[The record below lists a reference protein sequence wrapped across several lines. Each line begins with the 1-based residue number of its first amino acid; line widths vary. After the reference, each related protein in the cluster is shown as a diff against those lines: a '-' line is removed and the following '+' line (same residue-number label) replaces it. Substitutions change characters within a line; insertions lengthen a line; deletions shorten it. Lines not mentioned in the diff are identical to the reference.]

1 MKKRWFPYLMLGTG
15 VLALSLSAMFVR
27 WAQAPGPV
35 TAFYRLFFSTL
46 LLGVYFSQ
54 HKGWPLLQKDG
65 WYYPLLGGLF
75 TACDFA
81 LWNTSV
87 QYTTASNA
95 TLLGNTAPLW
105 VALGAWWIFK
115 ERLSHRFWLG
125 LALALF
131 GAVLLIGN
139 DVLYHPLLGWGD
151 LLATG
156 AGLFYAAYLLI
167 TQHGRNHYHPFAYI
181 FWVGISASVGLMLI
195 NLLLGY
201 PLIGY
206 PLRSWLIFLA
216 TAVVSQLIG
225 YVSISYVLGHLPASI
240 VSPTLIAQPILT
252 TFLAIPLLGEF
263 PSPIQWLGAT
273 LALVGIYLVHR
284 SRYQEDRKR

>member
-1 MKKRWFPYLMLGTG
+1 MKTRVFPYLMLGTG

-35 TAFYRLFFSTL
+35 TAFYRIFFSTL
-46 LLGVYFSQ
+46 LLGTYLFGR
-54 HKGWPLLQKDG
+54 KELRRPRGDG

-105 VALGAWWIFK
+105 VALGAWLIFQ
-115 ERLSHRFWLG
+115 ERLSPRFWTG
-125 LALALF
+125 LALALL

-139 DVLYHPLLGWGD
+139 DFLHHPLPGLGD

-156 AGLFYAAYLLI
+156 AGVFYAAYLLT
-167 TQHGRNHYHPFAYI
+167 TQRGRDYYRPLMYI
-181 FWVGISASVGLMLI
+181 FWVGVAASIGLLAI
-195 NLLLGY
+195 NRLLGY
-201 PLIGY
+201 SLIGY
-206 PLRSWLIFLA
+206 PWQSWLVFLA
-216 TAVVSQLIG
+216 TAIVSQIIG

-240 VSPTLIAQPILT
+240 VSPMLIAQPILT
-252 TFLAIPLLGEF
+252 TFLAIPLLKEL
-263 PSPIQWLGAT
+263 PSPLQWLGSA
-273 LALVGIYLVHR
+273 LALIGIYLVHR
-284 SRYQEDRKR
+284 SRQQEG